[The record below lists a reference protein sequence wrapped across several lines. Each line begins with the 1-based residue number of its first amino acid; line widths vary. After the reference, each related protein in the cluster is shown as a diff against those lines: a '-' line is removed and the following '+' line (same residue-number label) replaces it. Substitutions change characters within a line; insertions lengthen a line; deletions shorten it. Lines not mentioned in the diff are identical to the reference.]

1 MDESRTILE
10 ESANK
15 LFAGFAEP
23 ALLRRVEAGEAA
35 PEVWA
40 AIEAMGFELIFSG
53 ASDDPWRDA
62 AVILKACGRHVLPAP
77 LPETLWMRIG
87 NWPVLLAAVAALLA
101 AIRHHFPARLPACQ
115 VQGADSFAL
124 TRRHAQRYVADRV
137 VLLGDAAHTIHPLAG
152 QGVNLGFKDVEL
164 LCQLIVS
171 AYQAG
176 EAWDAPA
183 LLARYQ
189 RQRQRDNLL
198 MQTAMDA
205 FYWAFSNQ
213 LPPLRLLRN
222 AGLLLADR
230 AGPLKR
236 RALRYALGL

>member
-77 LPETLWMRIG
+77 LPETLMT
-87 NWPVLLAAVAALLA
+87 AALMQCAGLES
-101 AIRHHFPARLPACQ
+101 LPVNPKPFLPIPPKTQ
-115 VQGADSFAL
+115 RKSSGDSSVAKTLLTYFTGIAMNQQRCCLKEPL
-124 TRRHAQRYVADRV
+124 TR
-137 VLLGDAAHTIHPLAG
+137 
-152 QGVNLGFKDVEL
+152 EL
-164 LCQLIVS
+164 FQK
-171 AYQAG
+171 
-176 EAWDAPA
+176 P
-183 LLARYQ
+183 
-189 RQRQRDNLL
+189 
-198 MQTAMDA
+198 
-205 FYWAFSNQ
+205 F
-213 LPPLRLLRN
+213 
-222 AGLLLADR
+222 
-230 AGPLKR
+230 
-236 RALRYALGL
+236 